1 MAKKEDYAIKYKVV
15 KLAEDKFLL
24 FPLYL
29 INGESDAFVMND
41 GNEVLPVANY
51 YNKKKE
57 LIELV

>member
-29 INGESDAFVMND
+29 MNGESDAFVIDD
-41 GNEVLPVANY
+41 GNEVLPIANY
-51 YNKKKE
+51 YKDLNE
-57 LIELV
+57 N